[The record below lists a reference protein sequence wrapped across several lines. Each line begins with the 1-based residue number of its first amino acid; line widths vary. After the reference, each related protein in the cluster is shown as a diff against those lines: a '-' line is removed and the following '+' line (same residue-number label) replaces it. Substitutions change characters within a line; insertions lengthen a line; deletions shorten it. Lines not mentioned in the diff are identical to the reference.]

1 MFQNYLV
8 TGATGFLG
16 RAVTQALLREGKRV
30 RALVLEG
37 DPLEKSLPES
47 VEVVR
52 GDVCTMSALAPL
64 FSGAGGETCVIH
76 CAGIVSVASRA
87 DARMWTVNVVGTRNV
102 LRHCESAGVR
112 RMIYV
117 SSVHAIPGSPEGASV
132 MDPGTCSLP
141 AVRGHYA
148 ESKAEATYLVTQ
160 AARRGLDAVVV
171 FPSCIVGPGDIGKGS
186 FTSML
191 ISYLSGRLPFAVR
204 GGYDFTDVRDVAAGI
219 VACAERGRVG
229 KGVRPVRPLRDY
241 RRTAR
246 PGGRR
251 RDGLPPPSSSA
262 VAGKGRRAFLR
273 AALPESGK
281 TGVFHPVRH
290 VRPRVALPVRQRR
303 RRPRLR
309 IFLSPSVQH
318 RAGHRHV
325 AETEHGP
332 LT

>member
-37 DPLEKSLPES
+37 DPLEKALPES

-76 CAGIVSVASRA
+76 CAGIVSVASRP

-171 FPSCIVGPGDIGKGS
+171 FPSCVVGPGDIGKGS

-229 KGVRPVRPLRDY
+229 KGYVLSGRYASIGELLALADAAAGTGRRPLLLPLWLAKAAAPFY
-241 RRTAR
+241 ERRC
-246 PGGRR
+246 
-251 RDGLPPPSSSA
+251 LK
-262 VAGKGRRAFLR
+262 AGKPAFFTPYAMSVLGSR
-273 AALPESGK
+273 CRYGSEDAARDFGYSSRPLSS
-281 TGVFHPVRH
+281 TVRDT
-290 VRPRVALPVRQRR
+290 VTWLKQNMG
-303 RRPRLR
+303 L
-309 IFLSPSVQH
+309 
-318 RAGHRHV
+318 
-325 AETEHGP
+325 
-332 LT
+332 